1 MDLQESLRTTGAVRR
16 FTTEPVDDATVY
28 ALLDDARFAPSGG
41 NRQGWRVAV
50 VKDIERRR
58 QLGVLMQTVWNEY
71 RSADGASTA
80 PFAVVDDEGEPTPA
94 ADPGVAAGAP
104 FVANELLDHITE
116 IPVVLTVAADLRR
129 IAMMDRDLDRVPITG
144 GASIYPFCWNLMLA
158 ARARGLG
165 GVITTFLARAEP
177 AARSIIGLP
186 PASAIAATIFIG
198 HPVHQPT
205 RLRRDPVESFTTIDS
220 FDGEPF
226 RV

>member
-104 FVANELLDHITE
+104 FVANDLLDHITE

>member
-1 MDLQESLRTTGAVRR
+1 
-16 FTTEPVDDATVY
+16 
-28 ALLDDARFAPSGG
+28 
-41 NRQGWRVAV
+41 
-50 VKDIERRR
+50 
-58 QLGVLMQTVWNEY
+58 MQTVWNEY

-104 FVANELLDHITE
+104 FVANDLLDHITE

-129 IAMMDRDLDRVPITG
+129 IAVMDRDLDRVPITG

>member
-58 QLGVLMQTVWNEY
+58 QLGVLMQRVWNEY

-80 PFAVVDDEGEPTPA
+80 PFAVVDDEGGPTPA

-104 FVANELLDHITE
+104 FVANDLLDHITE
-116 IPVVLTVAADLRR
+116 IPVVLTVAADLRL

>member
-16 FTTEPVDDATVY
+16 FTTEPVDDATLY

-50 VKDIERRR
+50 VKNIERRR

-104 FVANELLDHITE
+104 FVANDLLDHITE

-129 IAMMDRDLDRVPITG
+129 IAVMDRDLDRVPITG